1 MTSLYIGP
9 AVPTISLD
17 GFPPDLQQLAICVN
31 SSVQHILFFEF
42 VVDLCR
48 YLAIARQYLDKEGK
62 KLESFDDKARTA
74 ARSGSKQKRTRNTWF
89 ISALLRERL
98 NEAISDATS
107 EYSIWQECYRYTG
120 SLRGVVVLHTM
131 LVNIASNQSKQEVLE
146 RISLWPLVGRML
158 FAILLSKLEMHSG
171 ITSELEFSLGHH
183 MKGSLTT
190 YDPIKIVTDGDAEP
204 PCCDYST
211 TLDKPSPNPNSGAE
225 LLLTLETQRG
235 TGHKTVLAQVK
246 GNQSHILRT
255 LLSDPNQSQ
264 YDGSHNGREH
274 EPRLDQTQARLEDQ
288 LRSGGREA
296 ALAANREGLLS
307 NSNVTMGSLSSKS
320 Q

>member
-107 EYSIWQECYRYTG
+107 EYSI
-120 SLRGVVVLHTM
+120 
-131 LVNIASNQSKQEVLE
+131 
-146 RISLWPLVGRML
+146 
-158 FAILLSKLEMHSG
+158 
-171 ITSELEFSLGHH
+171 
-183 MKGSLTT
+183 
-190 YDPIKIVTDGDAEP
+190 
-204 PCCDYST
+204 
-211 TLDKPSPNPNSGAE
+211 
-225 LLLTLETQRG
+225 
-235 TGHKTVLAQVK
+235 
-246 GNQSHILRT
+246 
-255 LLSDPNQSQ
+255 
-264 YDGSHNGREH
+264 
-274 EPRLDQTQARLEDQ
+274 
-288 LRSGGREA
+288 
-296 ALAANREGLLS
+296 
-307 NSNVTMGSLSSKS
+307 
-320 Q
+320 